1 MAYGQE
7 TNEPQEAE
15 GQQDDELEER
25 EPQPDDDSDPQGSR
39 KQLKKYIDSKNIAED
54 LDEQTLIDIGV
65 KVKDYFDDDEQ
76 ARHDW
81 LEKTEEWT
89 KLATQFLERRTYP
102 WPNSANIKYPLLTMA
117 AVQFA
122 ARAYPALVPGPKLIS
137 GLVLGRDD
145 QGQKSLSADR
155 VATHMSYQVLFEM
168 EDWEEEMD
176 KLCFI
181 IPIIGC
187 VFKKTYYDQ
196 QKKFN
201 CSELILPK
209 DLVIDYYAK
218 SLETASRISHVVF
231 RTKNQIEERIRSRM
245 WCDADLPSQPQGE
258 NSKNSSYNEI
268 NSVQEPRVSEA
279 TPHKFI
285 ECHTTWDLD
294 NDGYAEPYI
303 FTVHYDSAKVVR
315 IVARFDEESIE
326 TEVDDDGDE
335 VISKINPIH
344 YFTKFSFI
352 PNPSGSIYD
361 LGFGL
366 LIGGINEAINTL
378 ANQLID
384 SGTLN
389 NLSAGFL
396 GRGIRIRSGQNRFQP
411 GEWKPVDFTGDDIK
425 KHIFPLPTKEPSEVL
440 FKLMELLIQSGEK
453 VASVAEIFVGKMPG
467 QNTPATTTMASI
479 DQALKVFTAIHKRMY
494 RALAKEYA
502 KLFKLN
508 CKYVDKNVYFTLNS
522 PQGNIPQKVYAS
534 DYDAKNLSVKPNA
547 DPNIISASQKTM
559 KLQSIGEL
567 LQMGTINPVE
577 YTKRVLEAAEI
588 ENIPQ
593 LLITQPQ
600 PSPDQQKAQ
609 LEMQLKQMDGQMKKQ
624 EADAKQ
630 QQAQTDAAMEQM
642 RFQLEAIGKKMDI
655 QFKEKELKLKQQG
668 HQMDLAVKA
677 ETAQQD
683 LQLGA
688 QEHQQ
693 KMIQSSAE
701 HQMTMD
707 HTKEKGK
714 LMREQ
719 AAIKRQTMKEKKTNA
734 GASK

>member
-1 MAYGQE
+1 MAYESNPTGDSPGQVEGQE
-7 TNEPQEAE
+7 
-15 GQQDDELEER
+15 GDELEER
-25 EPQPDDDSDPQGSR
+25 EPQPDDDSNPQGAQ
-39 KQLKKYIDSKNIAED
+39 KQLKAYIESKNIAED
-54 LDEQTLIDIGV
+54 LDEQTCIDIGV
-65 KVKDYFDDDEQ
+65 KVKEYFDDDEQ

-145 QGQKSLSADR
+145 QGQKSQSADR
-155 VATHMSYQVLFEM
+155 VATHMSYQVLYEM

-196 QKKFN
+196 QKKIN

-218 SLETASRISHVVF
+218 SLETASRICHVIF
-231 RTKNQIEERIRSRM
+231 RTKNQIEERIRSKM
-245 WCDADLPSQPQGE
+245 WCDVDLPSYAQAD
-258 NSKNSSYNEI
+258 NSKNSSFNEI

-326 TEVDDDGDE
+326 TEKDDDGDE
-335 VISKINPIH
+335 IISKINPIH

-440 FKLMELLIQSGEK
+440 FKLMELLITSGEK

-494 RALAKEYA
+494 RSLAKEYS

-522 PQGNIPQKVYAS
+522 PQGNIPQKVYAV
-534 DYDAKNLSVKPNA
+534 DYDPKNLSVKPNA

-567 LQMGTINPVE
+567 MQLGTINPIE

-593 LLITQPQ
+593 LLVTQPQ

-609 LEMQLKQMDGQMKKQ
+609 QEMQLKQMEAQMKER
-624 EADAKQ
+624 EAQQDAQ
-630 QQAQTDAAMEQM
+630 LEQM
-642 RFQLEAIGKKMDI
+642 RFQLEAMSKQMDI
-655 QFKEKELKLKQQG
+655 KFKEKELQLKQQG

-688 QEHQQ
+688 QEHAQA
-693 KMIQSSAE
+693 MTQSTAE
-701 HQMTMD
+701 HQMTMQQ
-707 HTKEKGK
+707 TKEKGK

-719 AAIKRQTMKEKKTNA
+719 AAIKRQMMKEKKTS